1 MNYLDII
8 ILAVIALLVIHGA
21 MKGFIISLAS
31 LIALA
36 LGIWIAVNFS
46 NYLDGILIENFN
58 PSRTWLPILSFTI
71 TFLLV
76 VIAVMLLAKALEK
89 LVDIA
94 GMGIINHIFGGIFGL
109 VKGVILVSVLLFI
122 ITSYDKK
129 EKLISH
135 KTRQES
141 MIYGYAGKVFP
152 YMIKVIGGEI
162 KFPSDIKG
170 SIDIK

>member
-46 NYLDGILIENFN
+46 NYLDGILVENFH
-58 PSRTWLPILSFTI
+58 PSHTWLPILSFTI

-76 VIAVMLLAKALEK
+76 VIGVMLLAKALEK

-94 GMGIINHIFGGIFGL
+94 GMGIINHILGGIFGL

-129 EKLISH
+129 ERLISH

-141 MIYGYAGKVFP
+141 MIYGYASKVFP
-152 YMIKVIGGEI
+152 YLIKVSGGEI
-162 KFPSDIKG
+162 KFL
-170 SIDIK
+170 